1 MNVDHV
7 PNFSPH
13 EVVRI
18 AVAKIT
24 EGHVQILT
32 FIINP
37 IKSTV
42 RFDSTIINLQLMT
55 ILPNVV
61 NPMS

>member
-1 MNVDHV
+1 MFHHV
-7 PNFSPH
+7 PNFSAH

-18 AVAKIT
+18 VSAKIT
-24 EGHVQILT
+24 EGHVHILT

-42 RFDSTIINLQLMT
+42 RFDFTIINLQLMT
-55 ILPNVV
+55 KLPNVV